1 MPELPD
7 FLHLDKAARE
17 REENRQ
23 DTLRREFNSRAR
35 QSGPEIEMA
44 RAIIIEPS
52 LRDAL
57 NRVTDQAEYAET
69 SNRLA
74 DNLSAQGRF
83 LEASETAVDKDI
95 REFNGKAAIAVLE
108 GTECSCP
115 AGIAAVV
122 AGQRIRLPKAHAI
135 KQVYSIPA
143 GVFGYLVECATCH
156 NWTFTTANPAPS
168 GPPVSD
174 LVRLKA

>member
-57 NRVTDQAEYAET
+57 NRVTDQAEYAEI

-74 DNLSAQGRF
+74 DNLSHRGGFWKHLKRLSIRTSANLTVRPRSPCLRDGMQLPGGNRGRCRRSAYPAA
-83 LEASETAVDKDI
+83 ESACDKAGLFDTRRRVRLSRRMCNVPQLDVYDGESGTI
-95 REFNGKAAIAVLE
+95 RA
-108 GTECSCP
+108 
-115 AGIAAVV
+115 
-122 AGQRIRLPKAHAI
+122 AGQR
-135 KQVYSIPA
+135 
-143 GVFGYLVECATCH
+143 
-156 NWTFTTANPAPS
+156 
-168 GPPVSD
+168 